1 MDPDPLRA
9 ILARFQ
15 SDKVVAM
22 RHMNIKVVFASVA
35 FAATLCAADPFVGV
49 WKMNPAKSEYK
60 RGSPPKEQI
69 ATITVEGGE
78 MHVHVA
84 AVTAEGKKTL
94 VFYTIP
100 YDGGMGKMFETSPA
114 YDGISGTHIGPSER
128 EISRWKDG
136 KVVFTARS
144 VVSADGKS
152 MSTFSKGVSPLGKPV
167 EAHVIY
173 DKVD

>member
-1 MDPDPLRA
+1 
-9 ILARFQ
+9 
-15 SDKVVAM
+15 M

>member
-1 MDPDPLRA
+1 MFALTA
-9 ILARFQ
+9 SA
-15 SDKVVAM
+15 AM
-22 RHMNIKVVFASVA
+22 
-35 FAATLCAADPFVGV
+35 LCAADPFVGT
-49 WKMNPAKSEYK
+49 WKMNPAKSDYK
-60 RGSPPKEQI
+60 QGAPPKEQI
-69 ATITVEGGE
+69 ATITVEGGD

-114 YDGISGTHIGPSER
+114 YDGISGRHIGPNER
-128 EISRWKDG
+128 EISRLKDG

-144 VVSADGKS
+144 VVSADGNS

-167 EAHVIY
+167 DAHVIY
-173 DKVD
+173 DKVK